1 MYNRSF
7 LLFAFLFVS
16 ASALAQDDEEYSD
29 EEVFKPSYAVKWNP
43 AGLIFGKVTIGGE
56 VNLNH
61 RRSIT
66 AVIGLPKDRT
76 LSHKFGEKEESV
88 TYKTTSVM
96 GGYRMYLGKKSMTGL
111 YFEPYL
117 KYLNNEGLLPDI
129 KTTIDGEQA
138 TFRLNTDYTGIGLGA
153 QLGLQ
158 FAIANRVVIDWFVI
172 GPEINRFKFKL
183 TFQDVSNPPTSMWGN
198 VDESDARRELEE
210 LLNEIPLL
218 GSKVDIDVDRANK
231 TVRSSYRGALTGFRT
246 GISIGVKF

>member
-1 MYNRSF
+1 MYNRP
-7 LLFAFLFVS
+7 LLVAIAFLFLS
-16 ASALAQDDEEYSD
+16 APAMAQDEVYD
-29 EEVFKPSYAVKWNP
+29 EEVFVPSYSVKWNP
-43 AGLIFGKVTIGGE
+43 AGLIFGKVTLGGE

-76 LSHKFGEKEESV
+76 WSHTFGEKEESV
-88 TYKTTSVM
+88 SYKTTSIM

-117 KYLNNEGLLPDI
+117 KYLNNQGLLPDI

-138 TFRLNTDYTGIGLGA
+138 TFRLNTEYTGIGAGA

-172 GPEINRFKFKL
+172 GPEINRFKFQL
-183 TFQDVSNPPTSMWGN
+183 TFQDISNPPTSIWGN
-198 VDESDARRELEE
+198 EDESDARRELEE
-210 LLNEIPLL
+210 LLNDIPIL
-218 GSKVDIDVDRANK
+218 GSKVDINVDRTNK
-231 TVRSSYRGALTGFRT
+231 TVESSYRGALTGFRT
-246 GISIGVKF
+246 GISLGVRF